1 VLKGLRNQG
10 VDPSHGGEAAA
21 KRAVAMRDRLAANAA
36 WEAVSHPELDGVDFT
51 RDVLP
56 KVRTTPVRQLAKATG
71 LSLIYCSGV
80 RSGEK
85 VPHPRHWDALRW
97 PGAPAAE
104 CRRKQGTANMRR
116 PLGDPMG

>member
-1 VLKGLRNQG
+1 MLKGLRNQG

-80 RSGEK
+80 RSGLIEHGDRPRLH
-85 VPHPRHWDALRW
+85 VPYPMRD
-97 PGAPAAE
+97 PAHGRTNDKE
-104 CRRKQGTANMRR
+104 ES
-116 PLGDPMG
+116 